1 MDVNHNV
8 TNQLAKTAEL
18 LIGVIRTKGDQSVE
32 LMEVID
38 LQAATI
44 YELRREL
51 QLVKNELGSKVN
63 KDTMQAV
70 FSGTNTLMNA
80 DGTVNKTF

>member
-18 LIGVIRTKGDQSVE
+18 LISIIRTRGEQPTE
-32 LMEVID
+32 LVEVID

-51 QLVKNELGSKVN
+51 QMVKNELGSKEN
-63 KDTMQAV
+63 KATMQAA
-70 FSGTNTLMNA
+70 FGGTNVLHKE
-80 DGTVNKTF
+80 DGTVKVF